1 MRIFSAALLLRATL
15 AFFALLA
22 SSSSSSVHAHGH
34 DYAAQQVLPNTNAND
49 DEQPHLMASGK
60 MASSAS
66 QSLNVLKTPLAL
78 HSLNPRTGYLR
89 NGYCA
94 APPGDYGN
102 HSVAAVVTDEFLDFT
117 ASRGNDLRVIPGMR
131 AGCKWCLCAGRWLEA
146 FRERERLGDRV
157 VPRVV
162 LEATSERALES
173 VRLEELRAFAVD
185 GNGGGGGGQ

>member
-1 MRIFSAALLLRATL
+1 MRISNASLILRATL
-15 AFFALLA
+15 AFFVLLA
-22 SSSSSSVHAHGH
+22 SSSVHAHEH
-34 DYAAQQVLPNTNAND
+34 DYAAQQVLPNTNN
-49 DEQPHLMASGK
+49 DEQIDMASGK

-66 QSLNVLKTPLAL
+66 QSLNVLKTPLTL

-94 APPGDYGN
+94 APASDYGN

-117 ASRGNDLRVIPGMR
+117 ASRGNDLRVVPGMR

-146 FRERERLGDRV
+146 FRERERLGEKV

-173 VRLEELRAFAVD
+173 VRLEDLRAFAVD
-185 GNGGGGGGQ
+185 GRGGGGGGQ